1 MIPLRDEDNVKEGIK
16 RRDLEDV
23 GTSVGQREMKRKKQV
38 PHFLKRRRAAA
49 KRTLSAKTIS
59 FQCRGAAA
67 NRAPSAKTKPLGMTI
82 RPQAEVCAT

>member
-1 MIPLRDEDNVKEGIK
+1 MIPLRDEGNVKEGIK

-49 KRTLSAKTIS
+49 KRTLSAKT
-59 FQCRGAAA
+59 
-67 NRAPSAKTKPLGMTI
+67 TPLGITS
-82 RPQAEVCAT
+82 RPQAEACVT